1 MSEHDEQLTIFEYCH
16 GLGGNVDNRLRLLHV
31 IANGAWKG
39 TGRMEAGMKESAGV
53 PDLFLPIATPQF
65 HGLYLELK
73 VKGGKVSAKQREWIK
88 ALRQQGYAAEVC
100 YGADGAIE
108 VLTQYL
114 AGKLPPF

>member
-39 TGRMEAGMKESAGV
+39 TGRMEAGMAESAGV

-73 VKGGKVSAKQREWIK
+73 VKGGKVSAKQRAWQK
-88 ALRQQGYAAEVC
+88 RLRAEGYASEIVI
-100 YGADGAIE
+100 GADGAIE
-108 VLTQYL
+108 TLHQYL
-114 AGKLPPF
+114 DGALPPF